1 MCACN
6 AVVTHPDQLRVGGLV
21 HSTLP
26 FTRNMLEESCVCAC
40 VCVRVCACAHAFLH
54 TYLTNLLA
62 SLGRRPPSESRT
74 KMDDLQE
81 ETLLPRP

>member
-6 AVVTHPDQLRVGGLV
+6 AVVTHPDQLRVGGFV
-21 HSTLP
+21 HSKLP
-26 FTRNMLEESCVCAC
+26 FTRYMLEESCVC
-40 VCVRVCACAHAFLH
+40 VCTFSH